1 MRFEA
6 ELQNPSSAYALVIL
20 CSTLCY
26 GDPRL
31 WRSTMSIEPL
41 HYCLWWLNQR
51 IGRLPLLYIA
61 PTKSTSEITIM
72 RTIAK
77 HCLATLFLTH
87 ANIGGLLISCTS
99 VLSRVV
105 HRHFCCIYCNN
116 FLFVFGSVLYV
127 TSVGLHYSCCVYNTN
142 FGRCAVGL
150 RICSMW
156 YFLRKNIAKN
166 R

>member
-1 MRFEA
+1 M
-6 ELQNPSSAYALVIL
+6 LQNFGGACIISRQRYTSHQYTSIGIIVIV
-20 CSTLCY
+20 
-26 GDPRL
+26 
-31 WRSTMSIEPL
+31 
-41 HYCLWWLNQR
+41 
-51 IGRLPLLYIA
+51 
-61 PTKSTSEITIM
+61 

-77 HCLATLFLTH
+77 HYLATLFLTH
-87 ANIGGLLISCTS
+87 ANIGGLPISRTS

-116 FLFVFGSVLYV
+116 FLFVFDYALYV
-127 TSVGLHYSCCVYNTN
+127 TPVILHYSCCVYNTD
-142 FGRCAVGL
+142 FERYAVGL

>member
-1 MRFEA
+1 MRFAA
-6 ELQNPSSAYALVIL
+6 ELQNPSRAYALWLL
-20 CSTLCY
+20 CAA
-26 GDPRL
+26 RL
-31 WRSTMSIEPL
+31 VMTIFGFDAQQWASS
-41 HYCLWWLNQR
+41 HYC

-61 PTKSTSEITIM
+61 PTQSTSDIAIV

-77 HCLATLFLTH
+77 HCFATPFLPHT
-87 ANIGGLLISCTS
+87 NIGGLPISRTS

-105 HRHFCCIYCNN
+105 HRRFCCIYCNN

-127 TSVGLHYSCCVYNTN
+127 TPVILHCSCCIYNTD
-142 FGRCAVGL
+142 FGRCVVGL

>member
-1 MRFEA
+1 MCFAA
-6 ELQNPSSAYALVIL
+6 EPQSPSRAYALWLL
-20 CSTLCY
+20 CAA
-26 GDPRL
+26 RL
-31 WRSTMSIEPL
+31 VMMIFGFDAQQWASS

-51 IGRLPLLYIA
+51 TGRSPLLYIA
-61 PTKSTSEITIM
+61 PTQSTSDITIM

-87 ANIGGLLISCTS
+87 TNIGGLPISRTS

-105 HRHFCCIYCNN
+105 HRRFCCVYCNN
-116 FLFVFGSVLYV
+116 FLFVFGSVLYA
-127 TSVGLHYSCCVYNTN
+127 TSVVFHCSCCVYY
-142 FGRCAVGL
+142 AVFWRYEANQGV
-150 RICSMW
+150 CSMW

>member
-1 MRFEA
+1 M
-6 ELQNPSSAYALVIL
+6 VIV
-20 CSTLCY
+20 CSMLCY
-26 GDPRL
+26 GSSALTLGDGHRAAIADSG
-31 WRSTMSIEPL
+31 STNPQVVCHCYTS
-41 HYCLWWLNQR
+41 HQR
-51 IGRLPLLYIA
+51 
-61 PTKSTSEITIM
+61 KSTSDITIM

-87 ANIGGLLISCTS
+87 ANIGGAPTSRTS

-116 FLFVFGSVLYV
+116 FLFVFGSGLYA
-127 TSVGLHYSCCVYNTN
+127 TSVVFHCSCCIYNTD
-142 FGRCAVGL
+142 FGRCVVGL
-150 RICSMW
+150 GMCSMW

>member
-1 MRFEA
+1 MCFAA
-6 ELQNPSSAYALVIL
+6 ELQNPSRAYALWLL
-20 CSTLCY
+20 CAA
-26 GDPRL
+26 RL
-31 WRSTMSIEPL
+31 VMTIFGFDAQQWASS
-41 HYCLWWLNQR
+41 HYC

-61 PTKSTSEITIM
+61 PTQSTSDIAIV

-77 HCLATLFLTH
+77 HCFATPFLPH
-87 ANIGGLLISCTS
+87 SNIGGAPTSRTS

-116 FLFVFGSVLYV
+116 FLFVFGSVLYATPV
-127 TSVGLHYSCCVYNTN
+127 IFHYSCCVYY
-142 FGRCAVGL
+142 AVFWRYEANQGV
-150 RICSMW
+150 CSMW

>member
-87 ANIGGLLISCTS
+87 ANIGGLPISRTS

-116 FLFVFGSVLYV
+116 FLFVFDYALYV
-127 TSVGLHYSCCVYNTN
+127 TPVILHYSCCVYNTD
-142 FGRCAVGL
+142 FERYAVGL